1 MARPFESLSHRGQLG
16 RLRRL
21 AEGALSAYNL
31 TGAELVPLA
40 HAENTTFLVR
50 TSAER
55 YVLRIHR
62 ATGTP
67 IHPPR
72 SEAEVHSE
80 LTWLSTLTRET
91 ELLVP
96 EPIPTV
102 AGAPLMLAEAD
113 GVPTPRICVLFRW
126 GSGRFLDAGLTPLHL
141 ERVGV
146 LLAELHDRASGFVPP
161 PGFVRWQVAD
171 VSDDAAGFA
180 RDVLGE
186 RFGGPAA
193 WSVEVVIHE
202 VWTARRSLATSSA
215 SFGLIHADLHQ
226 ENYLFDGGH
235 VRAID
240 FDDCGFGPF
249 VYDLA
254 VTDSELR
261 EHRDH
266 GALRDGLL
274 RGYRSVRAL
283 PDDFQRYL
291 DVFHALRVLLLT
303 LWFLEQPDHLSP
315 DRERDVRDG
324 VAELRSIATRLQP
337 S

>member
-1 MARPFESLSHRGQLG
+1 MVRPFESLSDRGQLG

-21 AEGALSAYNL
+21 AEGALSEYDL
-31 TGAELVPLA
+31 TGADLVPLA

-50 TSAER
+50 TPADR

-62 ATGTP
+62 AAGTP

-72 SEAEVHSE
+72 SEAEVRSE
-80 LTWLSTLTRET
+80 LTWLSALTRET
-91 ELLVP
+91 DLLVP
-96 EPIPTV
+96 EPIPT
-102 AGAPLMLAEAD
+102 ASGAPLMFAEAD

-126 GSGRFLDAGLTPLHL
+126 GSGRFLDAGLTPSHL
-141 ERVGV
+141 ERVGA
-146 LLAELHDRASGFVPP
+146 LLAELHDGAVGFVPP

-171 VSDDAAGFA
+171 VSDAAADFA
-180 RDVLGE
+180 RDVLGA
-186 RFGGPAA
+186 RFGAPAA
-193 WSVEVVIHE
+193 SSVESIVHAVR
-202 VWTARRSLATSSA
+202 TARRALANA
-215 SFGLIHADLHQ
+215 PVSFGLIHADLHQ
-226 ENYLFDGGH
+226 DNYLFERGR

-261 EHRDH
+261 DHRDH
-266 GALRDGLL
+266 CALRDGLL
-274 RGYRSVRAL
+274 SGYRSVRPL
-283 PDDFQRYL
+283 PDDLQRYL

-303 LWFLEQPDHLSP
+303 LAFLEQPHLSP
-315 DRERDVRDG
+315 DRARDVRDG
-324 VAELRSIATRLQP
+324 VAELRSIATRLQR